1 MSADNEEHG
10 KFIDEHSGEESTGHE
25 WDGIAELNTPMPRWW
40 LGIMYASIIW
50 SIIYVILMPG
60 IPLLN
65 GYTKGTLGF
74 SDRARVTKAV
84 EKMHAE
90 RSVFSQKLIGANL
103 ETIQS
108 DPDLLRFAMAQGKSL
123 FGDNCETCHGA
134 SGRGFPGYPNL
145 NDDIWLWGGSYADI
159 RQTINYG
166 IRADHDDTRL
176 SLMAAYGR
184 DEIFSRTEIG
194 ALTDYVINLSTP
206 SDKPNTLGTTLF
218 AENCTSC
225 HGDLGKGTRENGA
238 PDLTDQDWL
247 YGGRRE
253 TIQATI
259 FNGRKG
265 LMPNWNERLSQDQ
278 IAALSV
284 YVHSLGGGE

>member
-1 MSADNEEHG
+1 MSDDNNTEV
-10 KFIDEHSGEESTGHE
+10 DEHSGEAFTGHE

-40 LGIMYASIIW
+40 LGIMYVSIIW
-50 SIIYVILMPG
+50 SIIYCIFMPA
-60 IPLLN
+60 IPLIK

-74 SDRARVTKAV
+74 SDRARVTRAV
-84 EKMHAE
+84 EKMHGE
-90 RSVFSQKLIGANL
+90 RSVYSQKLIGANL

-123 FGDNCETCHGA
+123 FGDNCETCHGT

-145 NDDIWLWGGSYADI
+145 NDDIWLWGGSYNDI

-166 IRADHDDTRL
+166 IRSDHDDTRI
-176 SLMAAYGR
+176 SLMAAYGTDEVFTR
-184 DEIFSRTEIG
+184 DEINTV
-194 ALTDYVINLSTP
+194 TDYVLGLSTGATQ
-206 SDKPNTLGTTLF
+206 SNTHGATLF

-225 HGDLGKGTRENGA
+225 HGDQGKGTRENGA

-247 YGGRRE
+247 YGGTRE
-253 TIQATI
+253 TVQATI
-259 FNGRKG
+259 FAGRNGI
-265 LMPNWNERLSQDQ
+265 MPNWNERLSPDQ
-278 IAALSV
+278 IAALAV

>member
-1 MSADNEEHG
+1 MSADNG
-10 KFIDEHSGEESTGHE
+10 KFVDEHSGEESTGHE
-25 WDGIAELNTPMPRWW
+25 WDGIAELNTPMPKWW
-40 LGIMYASIIW
+40 LGIMYVSIVW
-50 SIIYVILMPG
+50 SIIYCIFMPG

-74 SDRARVTKAV
+74 SDRARVTEAV
-84 EKMHAE
+84 EKMHAD
-90 RSVFSQKLIGANL
+90 RSVFSQKLLGANL

-134 SGRGFPGYPNL
+134 SGRGFVGYPNL
-145 NDDIWLWGGSYADI
+145 NDDIWLWGGSYNDI

-166 IRADHDDTRL
+166 IRSDHDDTRL
-176 SLMAAYGR
+176 SSMMAYGD
-184 DEIFSRTEIG
+184 DEFLTSTEIDV
-194 ALTDYVINLSTP
+194 LTNHVMSLSGQGGQVNA
-206 SDKPNTLGTTLF
+206 SSAELF
-218 AENCTSC
+218 ADNCASC
-225 HGDLGKGTRENGA
+225 HGDNGKGTRENGA
-238 PDLTDQDWL
+238 PNLTDADWL
-247 YGGRRE
+247 YGGDRE
-253 TIQATI
+253 DVRATI
-259 FNGRKG
+259 FSGRNG